1 MSEHVFGGRALF
13 ARVRE
18 LRLGGVDLGETSDLA
33 FVTSENVIT
42 DRARRVRPGTRGTTL
57 SMRSARSV
65 TTFAAGAAS
74 IFALTVASLGL
85 PAQALQ
91 SQTPAGAP
99 PAVAAPA
106 APPAPVNPLSESVAA
121 VVNDEIVSS
130 YDLMQRMRLL
140 MATSGMQ
147 PTQENLPQIEQEAL
161 RSLIDEHLQMQE
173 LRRVE
178 KQQKITIISTDK
190 EVEEQIAE
198 IAQGNRM
205 TPDQLKQQ
213 LVSQGIGLE
222 TWRAQLRAES
232 SWQSWI
238 QGRYG
243 SRLRIGEDQIK
254 AYQRR
259 LADAAAK
266 PQYQVSE
273 VFLDAARVGGMEVAA
288 NGAAQLITQMQQGA
302 PFPAVARQFSASAS
316 AANGGDVGWVSPG
329 EMPPEVDAALE
340 ELRPGQLSKPIPVKD
355 GVYIIYLRDKRAGSK
370 TAIVDLKQVA
380 APLAADATEA
390 QVAAATKLLTDL
402 KPKLGNCST
411 LEAVAGKVDG
421 LVAGDLGEAE
431 ITDLAPAFQ
440 DAANKLEVGQVS
452 DPIRTDAGMHLIA
465 VCGKRQGGANAP
477 THDQIENRLRGQ
489 QLALISKRYLR
500 DLRNQATIE
509 TR

>member
-1 MSEHVFGGRALF
+1 
-13 ARVRE
+13 
-18 LRLGGVDLGETSDLA
+18 
-33 FVTSENVIT
+33 
-42 DRARRVRPGTRGTTL
+42 
-57 SMRSARSV
+57 MRSARSV

-74 IFALTVASLGL
+74 ILALTVASLGA
-85 PAQALQ
+85 PAMAQQQA
-91 SQTPAGAP
+91 PAEAAP
-99 PAVAAPA
+99 PAAQAPAPA
-106 APPAPVNPLSESVAA
+106 APQPLSESVAA
-121 VVNDEIVSS
+121 VVNDDIISS

-161 RSLIDEHLQMQE
+161 RSLIDERLQMQE
-173 LRRVE
+173 LKRVE

-190 EVEEQIAE
+190 EVEEQIGD
-198 IAQGNRM
+198 IAQSNRLQ
-205 TPDQLKQQ
+205 PDQLKQQ
-213 LVSQGIGLE
+213 LVAQGIGLD

-266 PQYQVSE
+266 PQYQISE
-273 VFLDAARVGGMEVAA
+273 VFLDSARVGGMEVAV
-288 NGAAQLITQMQQGA
+288 NGASQLISQMQQGA
-302 PFPAVARQFSASAS
+302 PFAAVARQFSGSAT
-316 AANGGDVGWVSPG
+316 AANGGEVGWVSQG
-329 EMPPEVDAALE
+329 EMPAEVDAALE
-340 ELRPGQLSKPIPVKD
+340 QLRPGQLSVPIQVKD

-380 APLAADATEA
+380 APLAADATPA
-390 QVAAATKLLTDL
+390 QVDAATKLLNDL
-402 KPKLGNCST
+402 KPKITSCQT
-411 LEAVAGKVDG
+411 LEATAGKVDG

-440 DAANKLEVGQVS
+440 EAANKLEMGQVS
-452 DPIRTDAGMHLIA
+452 DPIRTDAGLHLIA

-489 QLALISKRYLR
+489 QLALIAKRYLR

>member
-1 MSEHVFGGRALF
+1 
-13 ARVRE
+13 
-18 LRLGGVDLGETSDLA
+18 
-33 FVTSENVIT
+33 
-42 DRARRVRPGTRGTTL
+42 
-57 SMRSARSV
+57 MRSARSV

-74 IFALTVASLGL
+74 ILALTVASLGSAAM
-85 PAQALQ
+85 AQAPQ
-91 SQTPAGAP
+91 
-99 PAVAAPA
+99 VA
-106 APPAPVNPLSESVAA
+106 APPAERPAGPQPLSESVAA
-121 VVNDEIVSS
+121 VVNDDIISS

-161 RSLIDEHLQMQE
+161 RSLIDERLQMQE
-173 LRRVE
+173 LKRVE

-190 EVEEQIAE
+190 EVEEQIGE
-198 IAQGNRM
+198 IAQANRVSA
-205 TPDQLKQQ
+205 DQLKQQ
-213 LVSQGIGLE
+213 LVAQGIGLE

-266 PQYQVSE
+266 PQYQISE
-273 VFLDAARVGGMEVAA
+273 VFLDAARVGGMEVAQ

-302 PFPAVARQFSASAS
+302 PFAAVARQFSGSATAAS
-316 AANGGDVGWVSPG
+316 GGEVGWVSQG

-340 ELRPGQLSKPIPVKD
+340 QLRPGQLSRPIQVRD

-380 APLAADATEA
+380 APLAVDASQA
-390 QVAAATKLLTDL
+390 QIDAATKTLADL
-402 KPKLGNCST
+402 KPKITSCQT
-411 LEAVAGKVDG
+411 LEATAAKIDG

-440 DAANKLEVGQVS
+440 EAANKLEVGQVS
-452 DPIRTDAGMHLIA
+452 DPIRTDAGLHLIA

-489 QLALISKRYLR
+489 QLALIAKRYLR

>member
-1 MSEHVFGGRALF
+1 MW
-13 ARVRE
+13 
-18 LRLGGVDLGETSDLA
+18 
-33 FVTSENVIT
+33 
-42 DRARRVRPGTRGTTL
+42 
-57 SMRSARSV
+57 SARSV

-74 IFALTVASLGL
+74 ILALTVASLGL
-85 PAQALQ
+85 PAIAQEQ
-91 SQTPAGAP
+91 PAAP
-99 PAVAAPA
+99 PQADAPAAAAPAPA
-106 APPAPVNPLSESVAA
+106 APAPAAPQPLQESVAA

-130 YDLMQRMRLL
+130 YDLTQRMRLL

-161 RSLIDEHLQMQE
+161 RSLVDEHLQMQE
-173 LRRVE
+173 LKRVE
-178 KQQKITIISTDK
+178 KQQKITIISTEK
-190 EVEEQIAE
+190 EVDEQIDD
-198 IAQGNRM
+198 IAQSNKM
-205 TPDQLKQQ
+205 TADQLKQS
-213 LVSQGIGLE
+213 LVAQGIGLE
-222 TWRAQLRAES
+222 TWRTQLRADS

-259 LADAAAK
+259 LADSAAK

-273 VFLDAARVGGMEVAA
+273 VFLDANRVGGMDTAV

-302 PFPAVARQFSASAS
+302 PFAAVARQFSSSAT
-316 AANGGDVGWVSPG
+316 AANGGDVGWINQG
-329 EMPPEVDAALE
+329 EMPAEVDQALE
-340 ELRPGQLSKPIPVKD
+340 QLRPGQLSKPIQVKD
-355 GVYIIYLRDKRAGSK
+355 GVYILYLRDKRAGSK

-380 APLAADATEA
+380 APLAADATPE
-390 QVAAATKLLTDL
+390 QVAAATKLLVDL
-402 KPKLGNCST
+402 KPKITSCQT
-411 LEAVAGKVDG
+411 LETAAGKVDG

-440 DAANKLEVGQVS
+440 DAANKLDVGQIS

-477 THDQIENRLRGQ
+477 SHDQIENRLRGQ

>member
-1 MSEHVFGGRALF
+1 
-13 ARVRE
+13 
-18 LRLGGVDLGETSDLA
+18 
-33 FVTSENVIT
+33 
-42 DRARRVRPGTRGTTL
+42 
-57 SMRSARSV
+57 MRSARSV

-74 IFALTVASLGL
+74 ILALTVASLAPPVL
-85 PAQALQ
+85 AQDQ
-91 SQTPAGAP
+91 AGAP
-99 PAVAAPA
+99 PQVQAPPAAPQAAAPA
-106 APPAPVNPLSESVAA
+106 PAPLSESVAA
-121 VVNDEIVSS
+121 VVNDDIISS

-161 RSLIDEHLQMQE
+161 RSLIDERLQMQE

-190 EVEEQIAE
+190 EVDEQVAD
-198 IAQGNRM
+198 IAQANKM
-205 TPDQLKQQ
+205 TAEQLKQS
-213 LVSQGIGLE
+213 LVQQGIGLE
-222 TWRAQLRAES
+222 TWRAQLRADS
-232 SWQSWI
+232 SWQAWI

-259 LADAAAK
+259 LAESAAK
-266 PQYQVSE
+266 PQYQISE
-273 VFLDAARVGGMEVAA
+273 VFLDASRVGGMEVAM

-302 PFPAVARQFSASAS
+302 PFAAVARQFSGSAT
-316 AANGGDVGWVSPG
+316 AANGGDVGWVSQG

-340 ELRPGQLSKPIPVKD
+340 QLRPGQLSRPIQVKD

-380 APLAADATEA
+380 APLPADATQA
-390 QVAAATKLLTDL
+390 QVDAAAKLLNDL
-402 KPKLGNCST
+402 KPKITSCQT
-411 LEAVAGKVDG
+411 LEATAAKVDG

-440 DAANKLEVGQVS
+440 EAANKLDVGQIS
-452 DPIRTDAGMHLIA
+452 DPIRTDAGLHLIA

>member
-1 MSEHVFGGRALF
+1 
-13 ARVRE
+13 
-18 LRLGGVDLGETSDLA
+18 
-33 FVTSENVIT
+33 
-42 DRARRVRPGTRGTTL
+42 
-57 SMRSARSV
+57 MRSARSV

-74 IFALTVASLGL
+74 ILALTVGGFGL
-85 PAQALQ
+85 PALAQDA
-91 SQTPAGAP
+91 AP
-99 PAVAAPA
+99 PLVQAPAAPA
-106 APPAPVNPLSESVAA
+106 AVARPGPLAESVAA
-121 VVNDEIVSS
+121 VVNDDIIST
-130 YDLMQRMRLL
+130 YDVMQRMRLL

-147 PTQENLPQIEQEAL
+147 PTEENLPQIEQEAV
-161 RSLIDEHLQMQE
+161 RSLIEERLQMQE

-178 KQQKITIISTDK
+178 REQKITIISTDQ
-190 EVEEQIAE
+190 EVDEQIGD

-205 TPDQLKQQ
+205 TADQLKQQ
-213 LVSQGIGLE
+213 LTGQGIGLD
-222 TWRAQLRAES
+222 TWRAQIRAES

-259 LADAAAK
+259 LAESAAK
-266 PQYQVSE
+266 PQYQISE
-273 VFLDAARVGGMEVAA
+273 VFLDAARVGGMEVAT
-288 NGAAQLITQMQQGA
+288 NGAAQLIGQMQQGA
-302 PFPAVARQFSASAS
+302 PFPAVARQFSASS
-316 AANGGDVGWVSPG
+316 TAANGGDVGWVNQG
-329 EMPPEVDAALE
+329 EMPAEVDAALE
-340 ELRPGQLSKPIPVKD
+340 QLRPGQLSSPIPVKD

-380 APLAADATEA
+380 SPLAPNASQA
-390 QVAAATKLLTDL
+390 QVDAAAKVLNDL
-402 KPKLGNCST
+402 KPKISSCAT
-411 LEAVAGKVDG
+411 LEATAGKIDG

-440 DAANKLEVGQVS
+440 EAAGKLEVGQIS
-452 DPIRTDAGMHLIA
+452 DPIRTDAGLHLIA

-489 QLALISKRYLR
+489 QLALIAKRYLR

>member
-1 MSEHVFGGRALF
+1 
-13 ARVRE
+13 
-18 LRLGGVDLGETSDLA
+18 
-33 FVTSENVIT
+33 
-42 DRARRVRPGTRGTTL
+42 
-57 SMRSARSV
+57 MRSARSV

-74 IFALTVASLGL
+74 ILALTVASLGSAAM
-85 PAQALQ
+85 AQAPQ
-91 SQTPAGAP
+91 
-99 PAVAAPA
+99 VA
-106 APPAPVNPLSESVAA
+106 APPAERPAGPQPLSESVAA
-121 VVNDEIVSS
+121 VVNDDIISS

-161 RSLIDEHLQMQE
+161 RSLIDERLQMQE
-173 LRRVE
+173 LKRVE

-190 EVEEQIAE
+190 EVEEQIGE
-198 IAQGNRM
+198 IAQSNRVSA
-205 TPDQLKQQ
+205 DQLKQQ
-213 LVSQGIGLE
+213 LVAQGIGLE

-266 PQYQVSE
+266 PQYQISE
-273 VFLDAARVGGMEVAA
+273 VFLDAARVGGMEVAQ

-302 PFPAVARQFSASAS
+302 PFAAVARQFSGSAT
-316 AANGGDVGWVSPG
+316 AANGGEVGWVSQG

-340 ELRPGQLSKPIPVKD
+340 QLRPGQLSRPIQVRD

-380 APLAADATEA
+380 APLAADATQA
-390 QVAAATKLLTDL
+390 QIDAAMKTLADL
-402 KPKLGNCST
+402 KPKITSCQT
-411 LEAVAGKVDG
+411 LEATAAKIDG

-440 DAANKLEVGQVS
+440 EAANKLEVGQVS
-452 DPIRTDAGMHLIA
+452 DPIRTDAGLHLIA

-489 QLALISKRYLR
+489 QLALIAKRYLR

>member
-1 MSEHVFGGRALF
+1 
-13 ARVRE
+13 
-18 LRLGGVDLGETSDLA
+18 
-33 FVTSENVIT
+33 
-42 DRARRVRPGTRGTTL
+42 
-57 SMRSARSV
+57 MRSARSV

-74 IFALTVASLGL
+74 ILALTVASLA
-85 PAQALQ
+85 PPVMAQDQ
-91 SQTPAGAP
+91 AGAP
-99 PAVAAPA
+99 PQVQAPPAAPQAAAPA
-106 APPAPVNPLSESVAA
+106 PAPLSESVAA
-121 VVNDEIVSS
+121 VVNDDIISS

-161 RSLIDEHLQMQE
+161 RSLIDERLQMQE

-190 EVEEQIAE
+190 EVDEQVAD
-198 IAQGNRM
+198 IAQANKM
-205 TPDQLKQQ
+205 TAEQLKQS
-213 LVSQGIGLE
+213 LVQQGIGLE
-222 TWRAQLRAES
+222 TWRAQLRADS
-232 SWQSWI
+232 SWQAWI

-259 LADAAAK
+259 LAESAAK
-266 PQYQVSE
+266 PQYQISE
-273 VFLDAARVGGMEVAA
+273 VFLDASRVGGMEVAM

-302 PFPAVARQFSASAS
+302 PFAAVARQFSGSAT
-316 AANGGDVGWVSPG
+316 AANGGDVGWVSQG

-340 ELRPGQLSKPIPVKD
+340 QLRPGQLSRPIQVKD

-380 APLAADATEA
+380 APLPADATQA
-390 QVAAATKLLTDL
+390 QVDAAAKLLNDL
-402 KPKLGNCST
+402 KPKITSCQT
-411 LEAVAGKVDG
+411 LEATAAKVDG

-440 DAANKLEVGQVS
+440 EAANKLDVGQIS
-452 DPIRTDAGMHLIA
+452 DPIRTDAGLHLIA

>member
-1 MSEHVFGGRALF
+1 
-13 ARVRE
+13 
-18 LRLGGVDLGETSDLA
+18 
-33 FVTSENVIT
+33 
-42 DRARRVRPGTRGTTL
+42 
-57 SMRSARSV
+57 MRSARSV

-74 IFALTVASLGL
+74 ILALTVASLGSVAM
-85 PAQALQ
+85 AQAPQ
-91 SQTPAGAP
+91 
-99 PAVAAPA
+99 VA
-106 APPAPVNPLSESVAA
+106 APPAERPAAPQPLSESVAA
-121 VVNDEIVSS
+121 VVNDDIISS

-161 RSLIDEHLQMQE
+161 RSLIDERLQMQE
-173 LRRVE
+173 LKRVE

-190 EVEEQIAE
+190 EVEEQIGE
-198 IAQGNRM
+198 IAQSNRIS
-205 TPDQLKQQ
+205 PEQLKQQ
-213 LVSQGIGLE
+213 LVTQGIGLE

-266 PQYQVSE
+266 PQYQISE
-273 VFLDAARVGGMEVAA
+273 VFLDATRVGGMEVAV
-288 NGAAQLITQMQQGA
+288 NGATQLITQMQQGA
-302 PFPAVARQFSASAS
+302 PFAAVARQFSGSAT
-316 AANGGDVGWVSPG
+316 AANGGEVGWVSQG

-340 ELRPGQLSKPIPVKD
+340 QLRPGQLSRPIQVRD

-380 APLAADATEA
+380 APLAADASQA
-390 QVAAATKLLTDL
+390 QLDAATKTLMDL
-402 KPKLGNCST
+402 KPKISSCQT
-411 LEAVAGKVDG
+411 LEATAGKVDG

-440 DAANKLEVGQVS
+440 EAANKLEVGQVS
-452 DPIRTDAGMHLIA
+452 DPIRTDAGLHLIA

-489 QLALISKRYLR
+489 QLALIAKRYLR

>member
-1 MSEHVFGGRALF
+1 MGACGRTRRLAKRDYRGRRPQGHVGRTTA
-13 ARVRE
+13 AT
-18 LRLGGVDLGETSDLA
+18 ET
-33 FVTSENVIT
+33 VII
-42 DRARRVRPGTRGTTL
+42 DRAPKGAAGPRGTTL

-74 IFALTVASLGL
+74 ILALTVASLGA
-85 PAQALQ
+85 PAMAMQQAAPEGVAQAP
-91 SQTPAGAP
+91 S
-99 PAVAAPA
+99 APA
-106 APPAPVNPLSESVAA
+106 APQPLSESVAA
-121 VVNDEIVSS
+121 VVNDDIISS

-161 RSLIDEHLQMQE
+161 RSLIDERLQMQE
-173 LRRVE
+173 LKRVE

-190 EVEEQIAE
+190 EVEEQIGD
-198 IAQGNRM
+198 IAQSNRLQ
-205 TPDQLKQQ
+205 PEQLKQQ
-213 LVSQGIGLE
+213 LVAQGIGLD

-266 PQYQVSE
+266 PQYQISE
-273 VFLDAARVGGMEVAA
+273 VFLDAARVGGMEVAV
-288 NGAAQLITQMQQGA
+288 NGATQLINQMQQGA
-302 PFPAVARQFSASAS
+302 PFAAVARQFSGSAT
-316 AANGGDVGWVSPG
+316 AANGGEVGWVSQG
-329 EMPPEVDAALE
+329 EMPTEVDAALE
-340 ELRPGQLSKPIPVKD
+340 QLRPGQLSRPIQVKD

-390 QVAAATKLLTDL
+390 QIAAATKQLVDL
-402 KPKLGNCST
+402 KPKITSCQS
-411 LEAVAGKVDG
+411 LEATAAKVDG

-440 DAANKLEVGQVS
+440 EAANKLEVGQIS
-452 DPIRTDAGMHLIA
+452 DPIRTDAGLHLIA

-489 QLALISKRYLR
+489 QLALIAKRYLR

>member
-1 MSEHVFGGRALF
+1 
-13 ARVRE
+13 
-18 LRLGGVDLGETSDLA
+18 
-33 FVTSENVIT
+33 
-42 DRARRVRPGTRGTTL
+42 
-57 SMRSARSV
+57 V

-74 IFALTVASLGL
+74 ILALTVASLGA
-85 PAQALQ
+85 PAMAQQQA
-91 SQTPAGAP
+91 PAE
-99 PAVAAPA
+99 A
-106 APPAPVNPLSESVAA
+106 APPAPQAPAPAAPLPLSESVAA
-121 VVNDEIVSS
+121 VVNDDIISS

-161 RSLIDEHLQMQE
+161 RSLIDERLQMQE
-173 LRRVE
+173 LKRVE

-190 EVEEQIAE
+190 EVEEQIGD
-198 IAQGNRM
+198 IAQSNRLQ
-205 TPDQLKQQ
+205 PDQLKQQ
-213 LVSQGIGLE
+213 LVAQGIGLD

-266 PQYQVSE
+266 PQYQISE
-273 VFLDAARVGGMEVAA
+273 VFLDAARVGGMEVAL
-288 NGAAQLITQMQQGA
+288 NGASQLISQMQQGA
-302 PFPAVARQFSASAS
+302 PFAAVARQFSGSAT
-316 AANGGDVGWVSPG
+316 AANGGEVGWVSQG
-329 EMPPEVDAALE
+329 EMPAEVDAALE
-340 ELRPGQLSKPIPVKD
+340 QLRPGQLSLPIQVKD

-380 APLAADATEA
+380 APLASDATQA
-390 QVAAATKLLTDL
+390 QVDAATKLLTDL
-402 KPKLGNCST
+402 KPKITSCQT
-411 LEAVAGKVDG
+411 LEATAEKVDG

-440 DAANKLEVGQVS
+440 EAANKLEIGQVS
-452 DPIRTDAGMHLIA
+452 DPIRTDAGLHLIA

-489 QLALISKRYLR
+489 QLALIAKRYLR

>member
-1 MSEHVFGGRALF
+1 
-13 ARVRE
+13 
-18 LRLGGVDLGETSDLA
+18 
-33 FVTSENVIT
+33 
-42 DRARRVRPGTRGTTL
+42 
-57 SMRSARSV
+57 MRSARSV

-74 IFALTVASLGL
+74 ILALTVASLGL
-85 PAQALQ
+85 PAFAQEQQA
-91 SQTPAGAP
+91 AP
-99 PAVAAPA
+99 PQVDAPA
-106 APPAPVNPLSESVAA
+106 AAPQQAAAPQPLQESVAA

-173 LRRVE
+173 LKRVE
-178 KQQKITIISTDK
+178 KAQKITIISTDK
-190 EVEEQIAE
+190 EVDEQIAD
-198 IAQGNRM
+198 IAQGNKM
-205 TPDQLKQQ
+205 TPDQLKQS
-213 LVSQGIGLE
+213 LVQQGIGLD
-222 TWRAQLRAES
+222 TWRAQIRADS

-259 LADAAAK
+259 LAESAAK
-266 PQYQVSE
+266 PQYQISE
-273 VFLDAARVGGMEVAA
+273 VFLDANRVGGMDTAI
-288 NGAAQLITQMQQGA
+288 NGAGQLITQMQQGA
-302 PFPAVARQFSASAS
+302 PFAAVARQFSGSAT
-316 AANGGDVGWVSPG
+316 AANGGDVGWVNQG
-329 EMPPEVDAALE
+329 EMPTEVDAALE
-340 ELRPGQLSKPIPVKD
+340 QLRPGQLSRPIQVKD

-380 APLAADATEA
+380 APLAANATEA
-390 QVAAATKLLTDL
+390 QVAAATKLLVDL
-402 KPKLGNCST
+402 KPKITSCEV
-411 LEAVAGKVDG
+411 LETAAGKVDG

-440 DAANKLEVGQVS
+440 DAANKLDVGQVS

-477 THDQIENRLRGQ
+477 NHDQIENRLRGQ

-509 TR
+509 QR

>member
-1 MSEHVFGGRALF
+1 
-13 ARVRE
+13 
-18 LRLGGVDLGETSDLA
+18 
-33 FVTSENVIT
+33 
-42 DRARRVRPGTRGTTL
+42 
-57 SMRSARSV
+57 MRSARSV

-74 IFALTVASLGL
+74 ILALTVASLGL
-85 PAQALQ
+85 PSMAQEQPAAA
-91 SQTPAGAP
+91 PAGQQAAP
-99 PAVAAPA
+99 PQVDAPAAAPAPA
-106 APPAPVNPLSESVAA
+106 APQPLQESVAA

-190 EVEEQIAE
+190 EVDEQIAD
-198 IAQGNRM
+198 IAQSNKM
-205 TPDQLKQQ
+205 NADQLKQS
-213 LVSQGIGLE
+213 LVQQGIGLD
-222 TWRAQLRAES
+222 TWKAQIRADS

-259 LADAAAK
+259 LAESAAK
-266 PQYQVSE
+266 PQYQISE
-273 VFLDAARVGGMEVAA
+273 VFLDAARVGGMQVAE

-302 PFPAVARQFSASAS
+302 PFAAVARQFSGSAT
-316 AANGGDVGWVSPG
+316 AANGGDVGWISPG
-329 EMPPEVDAALE
+329 EMPAEVDAALE
-340 ELRPGQLSKPIPVKD
+340 QLRPGQLSKPIQVKD

-380 APLAADATEA
+380 APLAADATPA
-390 QVAAATKLLTDL
+390 QVEAATKLLTGL
-402 KPKLGNCST
+402 KPKITSCET
-411 LEAVAGKVDG
+411 LESAAGKVDG

-440 DAANKLEVGQVS
+440 DAANKLDVGQVS

-477 THDQIENRLRGQ
+477 NHDQIENRLRGQ
-489 QLALISKRYLR
+489 QLALIAKRYLR

>member
-1 MSEHVFGGRALF
+1 M
-13 ARVRE
+13 
-18 LRLGGVDLGETSDLA
+18 
-33 FVTSENVIT
+33 
-42 DRARRVRPGTRGTTL
+42 
-57 SMRSARSV
+57 

-74 IFALTVASLGL
+74 ILALTVASLGA
-85 PAQALQ
+85 PAMAQQQA
-91 SQTPAGAP
+91 PAEAAP
-99 PAVAAPA
+99 PAAQAPAPA
-106 APPAPVNPLSESVAA
+106 APQPLSESVAA
-121 VVNDEIVSS
+121 VVNDDIISS

-161 RSLIDEHLQMQE
+161 RSLIDERLQMQE
-173 LRRVE
+173 LKRVE

-190 EVEEQIAE
+190 EVEEQIGD
-198 IAQGNRM
+198 IAQSNRLQ
-205 TPDQLKQQ
+205 PDQLKQQ
-213 LVSQGIGLE
+213 LVAQGIGLD

-266 PQYQVSE
+266 PQYQISE
-273 VFLDAARVGGMEVAA
+273 VFLDSARVGGMEVAV
-288 NGAAQLITQMQQGA
+288 NGASQLISQMQQGA
-302 PFPAVARQFSASAS
+302 PFAAVARQFSGSAT
-316 AANGGDVGWVSPG
+316 AANGGEVGWVSQG
-329 EMPPEVDAALE
+329 EMPAEVDAALE
-340 ELRPGQLSKPIPVKD
+340 QLRPGQLSVPIQVKD

-380 APLAADATEA
+380 APLAADATPA
-390 QVAAATKLLTDL
+390 QVDAATKLLNDL
-402 KPKLGNCST
+402 KPKITSCQT
-411 LEAVAGKVDG
+411 LEATAGKVDG

-440 DAANKLEVGQVS
+440 EAANKLEMGQVS
-452 DPIRTDAGMHLIA
+452 DPIRTDAGLHLIA

-489 QLALISKRYLR
+489 QLALIAKRYLR

>member
-1 MSEHVFGGRALF
+1 
-13 ARVRE
+13 
-18 LRLGGVDLGETSDLA
+18 
-33 FVTSENVIT
+33 
-42 DRARRVRPGTRGTTL
+42 
-57 SMRSARSV
+57 MRSARSV

-74 IFALTVASLGL
+74 ILALTVASLGSAAM
-85 PAQALQ
+85 AQAPQ
-91 SQTPAGAP
+91 
-99 PAVAAPA
+99 VA
-106 APPAPVNPLSESVAA
+106 APPAERPAGPQPLSESVAA
-121 VVNDEIVSS
+121 VVNDDIISS

-161 RSLIDEHLQMQE
+161 RSLIDERLQMQE
-173 LRRVE
+173 LKRVE

-190 EVEEQIAE
+190 EVEEQIGE
-198 IAQGNRM
+198 IAQSNRVSA
-205 TPDQLKQQ
+205 DQLKQQ
-213 LVSQGIGLE
+213 LVAQGIGLE

-266 PQYQVSE
+266 PQYQISE
-273 VFLDAARVGGMEVAA
+273 VFLDAARVGGMEVAQ

-302 PFPAVARQFSASAS
+302 PFAAVARQFSGSAT
-316 AANGGDVGWVSPG
+316 AANGGEVGWVSQG

-340 ELRPGQLSKPIPVKD
+340 QLRPGQLSRPIQVRD

-380 APLAADATEA
+380 APLAANATQA
-390 QVAAATKLLTDL
+390 QIDAATKTLADL
-402 KPKLGNCST
+402 KPKITSCQT
-411 LEAVAGKVDG
+411 LEATAGKVDG

-440 DAANKLEVGQVS
+440 EAANKLEVGQVS
-452 DPIRTDAGMHLIA
+452 DPIRTDAGLHLIA

-489 QLALISKRYLR
+489 QLALIAKRYLR

>member
-1 MSEHVFGGRALF
+1 
-13 ARVRE
+13 
-18 LRLGGVDLGETSDLA
+18 
-33 FVTSENVIT
+33 
-42 DRARRVRPGTRGTTL
+42 
-57 SMRSARSV
+57 MRSARSV

-74 IFALTVASLGL
+74 ILALTVASLGSAAM
-85 PAQALQ
+85 AQAPQ
-91 SQTPAGAP
+91 
-99 PAVAAPA
+99 VA
-106 APPAPVNPLSESVAA
+106 APPAERPAAPQPLSESVAA
-121 VVNDEIVSS
+121 VVNDDIISS

-161 RSLIDEHLQMQE
+161 RSLIDERLQMQE
-173 LRRVE
+173 LKRVE

-190 EVEEQIAE
+190 EVEEQIGE
-198 IAQGNRM
+198 IAQSNRIS
-205 TPDQLKQQ
+205 PEQLKQQ
-213 LVSQGIGLE
+213 LVTQGIGLE

-266 PQYQVSE
+266 PQYQISE
-273 VFLDAARVGGMEVAA
+273 VFLDAARVGGMEVAV
-288 NGAAQLITQMQQGA
+288 NGATQLITQMQQGA
-302 PFPAVARQFSASAS
+302 PFAAVARQFSGSAT
-316 AANGGDVGWVSPG
+316 AANGGEVGWVSQG

-340 ELRPGQLSKPIPVKD
+340 QLRPGQLSRPIQVRD

-380 APLAADATEA
+380 APLAADATQA
-390 QVAAATKLLTDL
+390 QIDAATKTLTDL
-402 KPKLGNCST
+402 KPKITSCQT
-411 LEAVAGKVDG
+411 LEATAGKVDG

-440 DAANKLEVGQVS
+440 EAANKLEIGQVS
-452 DPIRTDAGMHLIA
+452 DPIRTDAGLHLIA

-489 QLALISKRYLR
+489 QLALIAKRYLR